1 MKPTP
6 RSVVALTATLL
17 FTATLFPGCSG
28 PQEDVHISYCKEL
41 IEARVGSAQTIEWKG
56 SESEIRRPEYA
67 KISLTFDAAAS
78 PMEAA
83 CYYKYDTADESV
95 MTHSNP
101 LSAYATVPYRMTVN
115 GQEVEERILH
125 EAIQEA
131 ARRQG
136 RALVEG
142 VKKGVDDAVRA
153 VKEQTR

>member
-1 MKPTP
+1 MKTTP
-6 RSVVALTATLL
+6 RITAVATSAILAIS
-17 FTATLFPGCSG
+17 LFPGCSG

-41 IEARVGSAQTIEWKG
+41 IEARVGSVQTIKWKG

-67 KISLTFDAAAS
+67 RITLKFDAAAS

-83 CYYKYDTADESV
+83 CFYKYDTADENV

-115 GQEVEERILH
+115 GKEVEERILH
-125 EAIQEA
+125 EAVKEA
-131 ARRQG
+131 ARKQG
-136 RALVEG
+136 RELVEG
-142 VKKGVDDAVRA
+142 VKKGVDDAVRS